1 MTRQLTQSN
10 IMLDLL
16 IKDASLFR
24 IGRVLLYA
32 AGSNPVDV
40 RELKHQVSKYYLK
53 QSRFS
58 YKIIKNTHKQINYLL
73 DLYIDQELFILINN
87 QYYITPKGSYMKELS
102 EEYA

>member
-1 MTRQLTQSN
+1 MSSVIQN
-10 IMLDLL
+10 LL

-32 AGSNPVDV
+32 AETNPLDV
-40 RELKHQVSKYYLK
+40 RELKHQVSKHYLK
-53 QSRFS
+53 QSPFS

-87 QYYITPKGSYMKELS
+87 QYYITPKGIYMKDLS
-102 EEYA
+102 DEYA